1 MKYYKLQ
8 NPGIDQTPFLDSKCD
23 WFGKMYSEETG
34 GQILIVSSGRRNA
47 ASQAKAMFENYKN
60 EVTKNAAPISYRL
73 KQAEQEIRESFM
85 NGFKTLKKPDAE
97 IIKDMTAV
105 INSQIQR
112 EILIS
117 NHLPTKNNADGT
129 ANDFSLQN
137 DYAVMD
143 AICKEYGIYIIKEPK
158 CIHIT
163 WPA

>member
-1 MKYYKLQ
+1 
-8 NPGIDQTPFLDSKCD
+8 
-23 WFGKMYSEETG
+23 
-34 GQILIVSSGRRNA
+34 
-47 ASQAKAMFENYKN
+47 
-60 EVTKNAAPISYRL
+60 
-73 KQAEQEIRESFM
+73 
-85 NGFKTLKKPDAE
+85 
-97 IIKDMTAV
+97 MTAV
-105 INSQIQR
+105 ITSQIQR

-143 AICKEYGIYIIKEPK
+143 AICKEYGIYIMKEPK